1 MTNPDPASGPAPETR
16 PRFPARRVLILLG
29 AVIVG
34 AAVGYGVVHKAS
46 APSPSADAA
55 DCAPAVT
62 LAKKLDPLA
71 TGEVAAVTMARTPL
85 KMPDLAFEDGNGN
98 PKKLSDWRG
107 KTVLLNLWATWCVPC
122 RKEMPALDRLQAKL
136 GSDKFQVVAVN
147 IDTRDLDKPKTFLKE
162 ANLTRLGNFSDA
174 KARVFQ
180 DLKSIGLALGMP
192 TSVLIDGRGCR
203 IGHIAGPAE
212 WDSDDA
218 VKLIR
223 ASLGP

>member
-1 MTNPDPASGPAPETR
+1 MPE
-16 PRFPARRVLILLG
+16 PENFSYLFPIYWNSRQ
-29 AVIVG
+29 
-34 AAVGYGVVHKAS
+34 
-46 APSPSADAA
+46 
-55 DCAPAVT
+55 
-62 LAKKLDPLA
+62 
-71 TGEVAAVTMARTPL
+71 
-85 KMPDLAFEDGNGN
+85 
-98 PKKLSDWRG
+98 
-107 KTVLLNLWATWCVPC
+107 
-122 RKEMPALDRLQAKL
+122 QAKL

>member
-1 MTNPDPASGPAPETR
+1 
-16 PRFPARRVLILLG
+16 
-29 AVIVG
+29 
-34 AAVGYGVVHKAS
+34 
-46 APSPSADAA
+46 
-55 DCAPAVT
+55 
-62 LAKKLDPLA
+62 
-71 TGEVAAVTMARTPL
+71 
-85 KMPDLAFEDGNGN
+85 MPDLAFEDGNGN